1 MIGTLVG
8 IEGRKQVNQAW
19 KRSFQ
24 LVVVTTV
31 ALFIGFNEHA
41 IAGPVVSQ
49 SVQSLVKNLSVQGAR
64 ISRNPRSGRVVFIG
78 TDHGRGLM
86 LPGMATGLLPG
97 DNARTALVQY
107 AALFGIKNPASE
119 LKTMK
124 QLDTPD
130 GRSLVRYQQ
139 IYQGLPV
146 IGGEMIVNLDSLGR
160 MSSMNGEIR
169 PDLNLDPTPLVTS
182 TQAQEKAVSSVA
194 ALYNIDSSK
203 LNTSPPVLSVYA
215 PELIG
220 PAGPGPVLVWRM
232 NVVSDIQDM
241 IDEFVLVDARRGA
254 IALHFTNVEHAKS
267 RKTYDVSAVTQASDL
282 PGVLLCSES
291 TADNCTSGAD
301 LDADTASL
309 YAGDTYDFY
318 YNNFGRDSIDDK
330 GMTISSGVHF
340 DFSVAGGS
348 CPNAGWSD
356 TYKQMFYCNGMPEG
370 DDVDAHELTHGVTS
384 RTSGL
389 FYWYQSGAINE
400 SMSDVFGE
408 FIDLTNGHGAS
419 DIPGLNYS
427 SGGTR
432 WEIGEDSAIGVIRDM
447 WDPTR
452 FGDPDKMTSANY
464 YTGTSDN
471 GGVHTNSGVN
481 NHAAALMV
489 DGGTFN
495 TVTVTG
501 IGVIKAAQIYYEAQ
515 TRLLTS
521 GSDYYDLYNA
531 LYQGCLNLVGTHGI
545 SNTDC
550 GEVQKATQAVE
561 MDQEPVINF
570 NPDAGFCPTAGNVPN
585 NLFFDGFEGNLGNW
599 TKGGSNANSVWSVDA
614 PSSYFPGPY
623 AASGSHSLYADDLY
637 TSNDSYIAMTNGV
650 NIPSGGL
657 YMRFDQAW
665 GFYPGGNG
673 GARLEYSIDNGAFND
688 ASSLFDAGQD
698 YNGTASSGVF
708 AGQSAWINNSH
719 GYVSSRYH
727 ITTNVGSDIRFR
739 YRLGTGTLFN
749 YGWWIDNVRL
759 YTCVANSPPTAP
771 DLVYPGDGSTNV
783 DSTAD
788 TVFKWNPST
797 DADGDTINYNLK
809 VCTDPG
815 FASCVTDITKSNATA
830 TFVIAGLG
838 NGFSLIFAGMLV
850 AGRKRKLGAAIVI
863 LSIVATMVGCGGG
876 GSGTTA
882 LTYTV
887 PASTLSPGTTYYWH
901 VTATDSNLAS
911 TTSVD
916 WSFTTAP

>member
-1 MIGTLVG
+1 
-8 IEGRKQVNQAW
+8 
-19 KRSFQ
+19 
-24 LVVVTTV
+24 
-31 ALFIGFNEHA
+31 
-41 IAGPVVSQ
+41 
-49 SVQSLVKNLSVQGAR
+49 
-64 ISRNPRSGRVVFIG
+64 
-78 TDHGRGLM
+78 
-86 LPGMATGLLPG
+86 
-97 DNARTALVQY
+97 
-107 AALFGIKNPASE
+107 
-119 LKTMK
+119 MK
-124 QLDTPD
+124 QLDTPG
-130 GRSLVRYQQ
+130 GRSTVRYQQ
-139 IYQGLPV
+139 IYQGLQV

-160 MSSMNGEIR
+160 MSSMNGEIKSG
-169 PDLNLDPTPLVTS
+169 LNLDPTPLVTS
-182 TQAQEKAVSSVA
+182 TQAQEKAVSTVA
-194 ALYNIDSSK
+194 ALYNIASSK
-203 LNTSPPVLSVYA
+203 LNVTTPVLSVYA

-232 NVVSDIQDM
+232 DVVSDIQDM

-267 RKTYDVSAVTQASDL
+267 RKTYDVSAVTKASDL
-282 PGVLLCSES
+282 PGTLLCSES
-291 TADNCTSGAD
+291 TADNCTGGAD
-301 LDADTASL
+301 TDADTASL

-318 YNNFGRDSIDDK
+318 YNNFARDSIDGK
-330 GMTISSGVHF
+330 GMTIVSGVHF
-340 DFSVAGGS
+340 DFAVAGGS
-348 CPNAGWSD
+348 CPNAAWVD
-356 TYKQMFYCNGMPEG
+356 AYNQMFYCNNMPEG
-370 DDVDAHELTHGVTS
+370 DDVVAHELTHGVTS
-384 RTSGL
+384 RTSDL

-400 SMSDVFGE
+400 SLSDVFGE
-408 FIDLTNGHGAS
+408 FVDLTNGHGAS
-419 DIPGLNYS
+419 DVPALNFS

-432 WEIGEDSAIGVIRDM
+432 WEIGEDSAVGVIRDM

-464 YTGTSDN
+464 YTGRLDN

-501 IGVIKAAQIYYEAQ
+501 IGITKAAQVYYEAQ

-550 GEVQKATQAVE
+550 TEVRNATLAVE
-561 MDQEPVINF
+561 MNQEPTVGF
-570 NPDAGFCPTAGNVPN
+570 NPDAGFCPTTGDVPS
-585 NLFFDGFEGNLGNW
+585 NLFFDGFESSTSVSPRAAITNW
-599 TKGGSNANSVWSVDA
+599 TTGGANASSVWGIDA
-614 PSSYFPGPY
+614 LTWFPGPY
-623 AASGSHSLYADDLY
+623 AASGAHSLYGDDCPKSGSSCI
-637 TSNDSYIAMTNGV
+637 TSNDSYIAMTNGIT
-650 NIPSGGL
+650 IPSGGL
-657 YMRFDQAW
+657 YMRFDQAF
-665 GFYPGGNG
+665 GFSPGGDG
-673 GARLEYSIDNGAFND
+673 GARLEYSIDGGSYGD
-688 ASSLFDAGQD
+688 ASGLFDTGQD
-698 YNGTASSGVF
+698 YNGVATAGAFSG
-708 AGQSAWINNSH
+708 QNAWINDSH

-727 ITTNVGSDIRFR
+727 ITTNIGSKIKFR
-739 YRLGTGTLFN
+739 YRLATGASTN

-759 YTCVANSPPTAP
+759 YTCVANTPPTAP
-771 DLVYPGDGSTNV
+771 DLVYPGDGSTTV

-809 VCTDPG
+809 VCTDAG
-815 FASCVTDITKSNATA
+815 FTSCVTDITKSNATA

-838 NGFSLIFAGMLV
+838 NGFGLILAGMLV

-901 VTATDSNLAS
+901 VTATDSNLGS
-911 TTSVD
+911 TPSVD